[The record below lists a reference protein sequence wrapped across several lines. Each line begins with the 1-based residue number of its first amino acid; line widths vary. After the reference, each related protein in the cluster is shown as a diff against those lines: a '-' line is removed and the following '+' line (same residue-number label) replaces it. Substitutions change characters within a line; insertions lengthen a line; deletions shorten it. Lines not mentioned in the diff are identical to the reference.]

1 MIDKIREANEVAVER
16 LLNSKPTLVGIGRA
30 IEVIPGMDTD
40 TILHA
45 GPPIS
50 WDKMCGPMKGA
61 IAGALI
67 YEGRAE
73 SYKDAVKLA
82 ESGEIK
88 FEPCHHHSAVG
99 PMAGIVSP
107 SMPVFIIENE
117 TYGNRAFCTM
127 NEGLGK
133 VLRFGA
139 YSEDVIERL
148 KWMEE
153 TLYPALKEAL
163 KIAKIDL
170 KRIIAKALH
179 MGDEC
184 HNRNIAATSL
194 FLSEIVPLLLCTTLE
209 KNVINDVVRFIKGN
223 PHFFLNISMPA
234 CKSMADQMVGIEYST
249 IVTAMARNGVEFGV
263 RISGLGDEWFTAPAP
278 MPKGLYFP
286 GYSEKDANPDLGDST
301 ITETAGLGGFAM
313 AAAPAIVQ
321 FTGGS
326 PKDALNATREMREIT
341 VTENPSFSIPMLD
354 FRGTPTGIDLL
365 KVVETGVT
373 PRINTG
379 IAHKKPGI
387 GQIGAGLVR
396 APMECFKKA
405 IKRYVEKTGV

>member
-1 MIDKIREANEVAVER
+1 
-16 LLNSKPTLVGIGRA
+16 
-30 IEVIPGMDTD
+30 
-40 TILHA
+40 
-45 GPPIS
+45 
-50 WDKMCGPMKGA
+50 
-61 IAGALI
+61 
-67 YEGRAE
+67 
-73 SYKDAVKLA
+73 
-82 ESGEIK
+82 
-88 FEPCHHHSAVG
+88 
-99 PMAGIVSP
+99 
-107 SMPVFIIENE
+107 
-117 TYGNRAFCTM
+117 M

-148 KWMEE
+148 KWMEK

-170 KRIIAKALH
+170 KQIIAKALH

-184 HNRNIAATSL
+184 HNRNVAATSL
-194 FLSEIVPLLLCTTLE
+194 FLSEIVSLLLCTTLE
-209 KNVINDVVRFIKGN
+209 KKVINDVVRFIKGN
-223 PHFFLNISMPA
+223 PHFFLNLSMPT
-234 CKSMADQMVGIEYST
+234 CKSMADQMAGIEYST
-249 IVTAMARNGVEFGV
+249 IVTAMARNGVEFGI
-263 RISGLGDEWFTAPAP
+263 RISSLGDEWFTAPAP

-341 VTENPSFSIPMLD
+341 VMENPSFSIPMLD

-365 KVVETGVT
+365 KVVETGIT

-379 IAHKKPGI
+379 IAHKEPGI